1 VVGPARGPS
10 RTIQEGPAGVIHKV
24 WTMQAELQLVQSAT
38 PRAKWFRGKSSFM
51 QKAIVS
57 AGSRRRGAIRAV
69 VFSAAFFMLSS
80 VLYAASVFNFPGGSQ
95 TVGTAQSQMVTVTVP
110 QAGVLSTIKVVT
122 QGITNADFTDAGG
135 DTCIAGTPYAAAQTC
150 TVNVQFKPKYPG
162 GRSGAIVM
170 TFTSGTTQLLVT
182 QYLYG
187 VGKGPLPLIIPGL
200 ANTVAGN
207 GAWLYVQDGVP
218 ATAASIFL
226 PMGEVADAAG
236 NVYISDSSN
245 NRIRRVDAATSLI
258 STVAGNG
265 AAGFLGDGG
274 PAINAEVSN
283 PSSLALDG
291 AGNLYIADSSNSAIR
306 MINAATGIITTVAGM
321 GGQPGYSGDGG
332 AATSA
337 KLGQPNGLVLDVAG
351 NIYIAD
357 TNNNAIREVV
367 VATGIITTIAG
378 TSAPGY
384 GGDNG
389 LATAAQFNTPW
400 GLAMGGDGSLYI
412 ADLNNNR
419 IRKIDPSGM
428 ITTAVGN
435 GGVAF
440 VGDGGPPQAA
450 GLNNPAAVAVDVSG
464 NIYVADSGND
474 RIRKVTLSTN
484 TINTIAGNG
493 GTAFAGDGLNSDQM
507 AMYAPYSLF
516 IDGLGNLYV
525 GDLFHNRIR
534 VISSNAASLQY
545 ATIRVNRT
553 SPPQPETLE
562 NDGNDVL
569 NLTTLSVGSN
579 SALDAAT
586 TTCTAG
592 QTLAATATCTLGVE
606 FAPTTIG
613 TTITGAITLGSDAA
627 NSPGTITLTGT
638 VLDVDPTTVT
648 LASSANPSAFGTA
661 VIFSATVSTAGTTET
676 GTVQFLDGTSQI
688 GTGTLSSTGIATFT
702 TSTLALGQ
710 HSITATYTG
719 DVNNAASTSLVLT
732 QTVKQATQLALG
744 SSLSPA
750 PAASSVTFTAT
761 LSGQAG
767 QATGT
772 VTFTAD
778 GNFLGNGTLNGSGA
792 ATVSTALLAPG
803 THTISAS
810 YPGDTNNSPSQTTLQ
825 QVVTQLTTSTTVGT
839 NNSIAN
845 AGATVMFTANIS
857 NGGGS
862 TLTGSVTFKDGTA
875 TIGSGTVSGGVAT
888 FSTTGLAPGT
898 HLITAVYSGDIDDS
912 GSTSTALTQTV
923 TQVGTT
929 IVLGSGAN
937 PANAGGSLTLT
948 ATVTAAGGVTTGG
961 ALSGTV
967 TFKDNGA
974 TIGTA
979 TVGAGGVA
987 SISSTTLSVG
997 PHTITAVYGGSTNY
1011 EGSTSTALAQQVQ
1024 QSTTTN
1030 AVASSADPSI
1040 AGKAVTFS
1048 SQVVSVGGIAT
1059 GVVTFTSDGVT
1070 IGQGA
1075 LNAQGVASL
1084 TISTLAV
1091 GTHQIVA
1098 SYGGDANDVTSTSMP
1113 LGQVVN
1119 IASTALALSPS
1130 SNPAVAGVSVS
1141 FSAGLAST
1149 GGQPTGSILFKDGT
1163 TTIGTVQ
1170 ISGSAPVTFP
1180 TSSLSVGSHPITA
1193 FYAGDANDLP
1203 STSAVVVEVV
1213 QQATTTTALT
1223 TNQNPAA
1230 LGQSIGLTATVSSVG
1245 VVPGGNVVFQDGA
1258 VALGTVALGSNGA
1271 ATLNVSTLALGTHTI
1286 MANYVGDV
1294 NHVASQ
1300 SQPLS
1305 QRVLQATTITLM
1317 SSGSPSVAEANVKFS
1332 VALATVGGVVPT
1344 GTVTFMDGTSILGVV
1359 GVDGTG
1365 AAVFNTATLAVGPH
1379 PIVAVYSG
1387 DSNYQTVTSA
1397 GLTQTVQAANTTV
1410 TLISSGSPVV
1420 FGSAL
1425 TFTATLT
1432 GTGGA
1437 ITGTVAFEDGTTVLG
1452 TATLS
1457 GTGKAIF
1464 TTATL
1469 SPGIHTISAV
1479 YRGDANNSPNS
1490 SLGLS
1495 QQVEQT
1501 TQVALTSSGSPS
1513 LTLTSVL
1520 LTATVTNG
1528 GSVPATGIVTF
1539 TEGAT
1544 VLGVGVLG
1552 TNGIATLNL
1561 STLAA
1566 GQHTIIAAYSG
1577 DTADLA
1583 STSEQLLQTVQLR
1596 PTSDALTASAVP
1608 AGNGQQV
1615 TLISVLQW
1623 TGPVVPTGTV
1633 TFKTGSTVLG
1643 TSSVDSTG
1651 VATLV
1656 VVLSTPPETI
1666 VSSYGGDTVYSPSS
1680 SPATSISSNQGA
1692 QFTMQLSQ
1700 TSATLASKQHMT
1712 VTLTVQS
1719 LGGFTD
1725 TLALGCAGLPYAAT
1739 CTYLGSD
1746 HMTLAANGTQTV
1758 QIVIDTGSPLTA
1770 GPVAAVSNR
1779 SASTAVMCFLPCGAL
1794 LGLLLLRARKG
1805 QMLAKLLL
1813 LLCVA
1818 GILATG
1824 LTGCGTINQTGT
1836 PAGSYTFQVTATAL
1850 KAGTSEAATMALTV
1864 TQ

>member
-1 VVGPARGPS
+1 M
-10 RTIQEGPAGVIHKV
+10 IHKV
-24 WTMQAELQLVQSAT
+24 WTMQAEFQLVQPIT
-38 PRAKWFRGKSSFM
+38 PRLKWAPRSFRSMKKALVSLRIGLRSAICMAALFVTVFISS
-51 QKAIVS
+51 S
-57 AGSRRRGAIRAV
+57 A
-69 VFSAAFFMLSS
+69 
-80 VLYAASVFNFPGGSQ
+80 LYAASVYTFPGGSQ
-95 TVGTAQSQMVTVTVP
+95 TVGTAQTQSVTITVP
-110 QAGVLSTIKVVT
+110 QTGVLSNIKVVT
-122 QGITNADFTDAGG
+122 QGIANADFTDAGG
-135 DTCIAGTPYAAAQTC
+135 DTCSTGTPYTAGQTC
-150 TVNVQFKPKYPG
+150 TVNVQFSPKYPG
-162 GRSGAIVM
+162 ARSGAVVL
-170 TFTSGTTQLLVT
+170 TLTSGAAQFLVT
-182 QYLYG
+182 QYVFGL
-187 VGKGPLPLIIPGL
+187 GKGPLPLIIPGL
-200 ANTVAGN
+200 ASTVAGD

-218 ATAASIFL
+218 GPAAAIFL
-226 PMGEVADAAG
+226 PMGEVVDAAG
-236 NVYISDSSN
+236 NLYLSDSSN
-245 NRIRRVDAATSLI
+245 NRIRRVDASTGLI
-258 STVAGNG
+258 STVAGIG

-274 PAINAEVSN
+274 PAVNAEVSN
-283 PSSLALDG
+283 PAALALDG

-306 MINAATGIITTVAGM
+306 VINAVTGIITTVAGT

-332 AATSA
+332 LATSA
-337 KLGQPNGLVLDVAG
+337 KLGQPYGLAFDALG
-351 NIYIAD
+351 NMYIAD
-357 TNNNAIREVV
+357 TNNNAIRKVNA
-367 VATGIITTIAG
+367 ATGVITTISGQAV
-378 TSAPGY
+378 PGFA
-384 GGDNG
+384 GDNG
-389 LATAAQFNTPW
+389 PASAGQFNEPW

-419 IRKIDPSGM
+419 IRKIDASGTL
-428 ITTAVGN
+428 TTAVGN
-435 GGVAF
+435 GSLAF
-440 VGDGGPPQAA
+440 NGDGGAPQSAS
-450 GLNNPAAVAVDVSG
+450 LNNPAAVAVDVSG
-464 NIYVADSGND
+464 NIYVADSGNN
-474 RIRKVTLSTN
+474 RIRKVTVSTN
-484 TINTIAGNG
+484 TINTIAGSG
-493 GTAFAGDGLNSDQM
+493 STAFAGDNNNSDQM
-507 AMYAPYSLF
+507 TLYGPYSLF
-516 IDGLGNLYV
+516 IDELGDLYV
-525 GDLFHNRIR
+525 GDMFHNRVR
-534 VISSNAASLQY
+534 VISSNVASLSY

-562 NDGNDVL
+562 NDGNDTL
-569 NLTTLSVGSN
+569 NLNTVTVGN
-579 SALDAAT
+579 NAALDAAT
-586 TTCTAG
+586 TTCAAG
-592 QTLAATATCTLGVE
+592 QALAASATCTLGVD
-606 FAPTTIG
+606 FAPTTVG
-613 TTITGAITLGSDAA
+613 TTILGSITLGSDAA
-627 NSPGTITLTGT
+627 NSPGTIKLNGT

-648 LASSANPSAFGTA
+648 LSSSANPSAFGTA
-661 VIFSATVSTAGTTET
+661 VIFSATVTTAGTTET
-676 GTVQFLDGTSQI
+676 GTVQFFDGTSQI
-688 GTGTLSSTGIATFT
+688 GTGTLSATGVATFT
-702 TSTLALGQ
+702 TSGLTLGQ
-710 HSITATYTG
+710 HSITAAYTG

-732 QTVKQATQLALG
+732 QTVKQATQLTLG

-750 PAASSVTFTAT
+750 PAATSVTFTAT

-792 ATVSTALLAPG
+792 ATVSTAALAPG

-810 YPGDTNNSPSQTTLQ
+810 YPGDANNSPSQTTLQ
-825 QVVTQLTTSTTVGT
+825 QVVTQLTTSTTIGT
-839 NNSIAN
+839 NNSSAN
-845 AGATVMFTANIS
+845 AGATVMFTANVS
-857 NGGGS
+857 NGGGP
-862 TLTGSVTFKDGTA
+862 TLTGTVTFKDGTTA
-875 TIGSGTVSGGVAT
+875 IGSGTVSGGVAT
-888 FSTTGLAPGT
+888 FSTTALAPGT
-898 HLITAVYSGDIDDS
+898 HLITAAYSGDTDDV

-929 IVLGSGAN
+929 TTLASGAN
-937 PANAGGSLTLT
+937 PANAGGSLTIT
-948 ATVTAAGGVTTGG
+948 ATVAAAGGVTTGG
-961 ALSGTV
+961 TLGGTV

-979 TVGAGGVA
+979 TVGSGGIA
-987 SISSTTLSVG
+987 SISLTTLSVG
-997 PHTITAVYGGSTNY
+997 PHAITAVYGGSTNY
-1011 EGSTSTALAQQVQ
+1011 EGSYSTTLSQQVQ

-1040 AGKAVTFS
+1040 AGKAVTFT
-1048 SQVVSVGGIAT
+1048 SQVVSVGGTAT

-1084 TISTLAV
+1084 TVSTLAV

-1098 SYGGDANDVTSTSMP
+1098 NYSGDVNDIGSASTA

-1119 IASTALALSPS
+1119 IANTALALSAS
-1130 SNPAVAGVSVS
+1130 TNPVIAGVSVTL
-1141 FSAGLAST
+1141 SAGLGST
-1149 GGQPTGSILFKDGT
+1149 GGQPTGSIVFKDGT

-1170 ISGSAPVTFP
+1170 ISGSAPVTFT
-1180 TSSLSVGSHPITA
+1180 TSSLSVGSHSITA
-1193 FYAGDANDLP
+1193 FYAGDVNDSP

-1213 QQATTTTALT
+1213 QQATTTTALS

-1245 VVPGGNVVFQDGA
+1245 AVPSGNVVFQDGA
-1258 VALGTVALGSNGA
+1258 TTLGTVALGSNGA
-1271 ATLNVSTLALGTHTI
+1271 AILNVSTLALGTHTI
-1286 MANYVGDV
+1286 VASYVGDV

-1300 SQPLS
+1300 SSPLS
-1305 QRVLQATTITLM
+1305 QRVLQATTITLV

-1332 VALATVGGVVPT
+1332 VSLATVGGVVPT
-1344 GTVTFMDGTSILGVV
+1344 GTVTFMDGASILGVV

-1365 AAVFNTATLAVGPH
+1365 AAAFNTATLAVGPH
-1379 PIVAVYSG
+1379 PITAIYSG
-1387 DSNYQTVTSA
+1387 DSNYQTITSS

-1410 TLISSGSPVV
+1410 TLVSSGSPVV

-1425 TFTATLT
+1425 TFTATVT

-1513 LTLTSVL
+1513 PTLTSIL

-1552 TNGIATLNL
+1552 SNGVATLNL

-1566 GQHTIIAAYSG
+1566 GQHTIIAAYGG

-1583 STSEQLLQTVQLR
+1583 STSESLLQTVQLR
-1596 PTSDALTASAVP
+1596 PTSDALTASAIP
-1608 AGNGQQV
+1608 DGNGQQV

-1623 TGPVVPTGTV
+1623 SGPVVPTGTV
-1633 TFKTGSTVLG
+1633 TFKTGGTIIGTGTV
-1643 TSSVDSTG
+1643 DNTG

-1656 VVLSTPPETI
+1656 AQLSNLPQTV
-1666 VSSYGGDTVYSPSS
+1666 VSSYGGDTVYAASNST
-1680 SPATSISSNQGA
+1680 ATSISPTEGP
-1692 QFTMQLSQ
+1692 QFTMQLNP
-1700 TSATLASKQHMT
+1700 TSMTLASKSHTT
-1712 VTLTVQS
+1712 VTLTITSQA
-1719 LGGFTD
+1719 GFAD
-1725 TLALGCAGLPYAAT
+1725 TLALGCAGLPFAAT
-1739 CTYLGSD
+1739 CTYIGSD
-1746 HMTLAANGTQTV
+1746 HVTLAANGTQTV
-1758 QIVIDTGSPLTA
+1758 QIVVDTASPLTS
-1770 GPVAAVSNR
+1770 GPVTASNHT
-1779 SASTAVMCFLPCGAL
+1779 ASTAVMCFLPCGAL

-1805 QMLAKLLL
+1805 QVLAKLLL
-1813 LLCVA
+1813 LVCIA

-1850 KAGTSEAATMALTV
+1850 KAGATEAATMGLTV